1 MTRKQRRLMF
11 IGLGLAAG
19 GGVIGL
25 ALFAMSETVT
35 FFKTP
40 TELATV
46 IVKEGEP
53 AQRYRL
59 GGFVV
64 MGSVKK
70 DGITTIFDIT
80 DGGKQPIRVRFSDH
94 LPDLF
99 REGQGVVA
107 EGTLGADRIFTATAV
122 LAKHDEK
129 YMPPDVASALKKQG
143 VMPAQ
148 AAAPGTGKPG
158 EQMKSVCQ
166 MLTSK

>member
-11 IGLGLAAG
+11 IGVGLTLG
-19 GGVIGL
+19 GGAVGL
-25 ALFAMSETVT
+25 ALYAMSATVT

-40 TELATV
+40 AEIAALV
-46 IVKEGEP
+46 IKEGEP

-59 GGFVV
+59 GGCVA

-70 DGITTIFDIT
+70 DGITTIFDIV
-80 DGGKQPIRVRFSDH
+80 DGAKQPITVRFSDH

-107 EGTLGADRIFTATAV
+107 EGTLGADRIFTATTV

-129 YMPPDVASALKKQG
+129 YMPPEVASSLKKQG
-143 VMPAQ
+143 VQSAQ
-148 AAAPGTGKPG
+148 AAAPGAGKPG
-158 EQMKSVCQ
+158 DAMASVCQ
-166 MLTSK
+166 MLTSQ